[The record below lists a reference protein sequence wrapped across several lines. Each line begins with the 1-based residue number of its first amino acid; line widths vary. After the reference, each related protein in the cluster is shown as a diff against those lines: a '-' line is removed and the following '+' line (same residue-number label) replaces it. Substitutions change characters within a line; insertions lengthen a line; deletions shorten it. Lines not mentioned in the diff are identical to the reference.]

1 MANIVHCRVCKQ
13 EINKKTQ
20 LEEID
25 WVMPS
30 KNWYYHKECFNSW
43 AKKKNDVHAS
53 ADDEEWFNLLYDYLK
68 KDIKITIDYPKFKKQ
83 WESFLK
89 KGFRAKGIFFCIK
102 YFYEVKNGDRTKA
115 EGGIGIIPHI
125 YEDGR
130 QYWIEREKRDK
141 GICAR
146 IEEQIRQAHS
156 REVVIVQKK
165 EIKQKKE
172 INLSMIAEMEED

>member
-20 LEEID
+20 LEGID

-30 KNWYYHKECFNSW
+30 KNWYYHKECFNTW
-43 AKKKNDVHAS
+43 GKKKNDVHAQ
-53 ADDEEWFNLLYDYLK
+53 AEDEDF
-68 KDIKITIDYPKFKKQ
+68 PKFKKQ
-83 WESFLK
+83 WDSFLK
-89 KGFRAKGIFFCIK
+89 KGYKAKGIFFCIK
-102 YFYEVKNGDRTKA
+102 YFYEIKNGDRSKA

-130 QYWIEREKRDK
+130 EYWTSREARDK

-146 IEEQIRQAHS
+146 IEEQIKQAHN
-156 REVVIVQKK
+156 REIVTIQKK
-165 EIKQKKE
+165 EVKQKNR
-172 INLSMIAEMEED
+172 IDLSLIAEMEEN